1 MISNEAKVVTLD
13 IETSPLKVSVWR
25 LGEQRVNI
33 DQVLEDWHIMAW
45 SAKKLNSQE
54 VIYREARKPSGEK
67 RILKA
72 LWTVLDEADIVIS
85 QNGEAFDLPKIESR
99 MMLHG
104 LKPFSPI
111 KHHDTYKQLK
121 KIGFT
126 SHKLEY
132 LTDKFCKKYKKLKH
146 KKFPGLSLW
155 KECLKGNP
163 EAWKEMRVYNTHDVL
178 STEELYLNTR
188 GWSTNKAPVL
198 FWYKDPTRRCAYCGE
213 YRLQKRGIERTTK
226 KIFHRAQCQ
235 ACGKFQRL
243 LEIKHGN

>member
-25 LGEQRVNI
+25 LGEQRVNLE
-33 DQVLEDWHIMAW
+33 QVLEDWHIMAW
-45 SAKKLNSQE
+45 SAKWLNQPE

-67 RILKA
+67 SILTA
-72 LWTVLDEADIVIS
+72 LWKVLDEADIVIS

-104 LKPFSPI
+104 LKPFSPV

-155 KECLKGNP
+155 KECLNGNP

-188 GWSTNKAPVL
+188 GWSTSKAPLL

-213 YRLQKRGIERTTK
+213 YRLQKRGLERT
-226 KIFHRAQCQ
+226 A
-235 ACGKFQRL
+235 
-243 LEIKHGN
+243 

>member
-1 MISNEAKVVTLD
+1 MISNEAKVITLD
-13 IETSPLKVSVWR
+13 IETSPMTILVWR
-25 LGEQRVNI
+25 LGEQRVNL
-33 DQVLEDWHIMAW
+33 DQVVKDWYIMAW
-45 SAKKLNSQE
+45 SAKSLGSSKIQ
-54 VIYREARKPSGEK
+54 YREARNPSEE
-67 RILKA
+67 RAILKD
-72 LWTVLDEADIVIS
+72 LWKVLDEADIVIS
-85 QNGEAFDLPKIESR
+85 QNGESFDLPKIESR
-99 MMLHG
+99 MMLMG
-104 LKPFSPI
+104 FKPFSPV

-163 EAWKEMRVYNTHDVL
+163 AAWREMRTYNIHDVL

-198 FWYKDPTRRCAYCGE
+198 FWYKDPTRRCLYCGA
-213 YRLQKRGIERTTK
+213 YKLKKDGHARTAK
-226 KIFHRAQCQ
+226 KLYVQMQCTD
-235 ACGKFQRL
+235 CGKYQRGA
-243 LEIKHGN
+243 EVKNGN